1 MQVRCNDIQ
10 KQFSHLIDSFE
21 ILNDKIVFMLKVI
34 DEDDLKSLDDD
45 KQLQSVFEDIELKYC
60 YVDIPKGIKIGRNEQ
75 IDKIE
80 KFEQRLYFR
89 EIFVS
94 WTD

>member
-1 MQVRCNDIQ
+1 MRVQCSDI
-10 KQFSHLIDSFE
+10 KRQFSHLIDSFE
-21 ILNDKIVFMLKVI
+21 ILDDKIVFMLKVI

-45 KQLQSVFEDIELKYC
+45 KQLQLVFEGIELKYC
-60 YVDIPKGIKIGRNEQ
+60 YVEIPKGIKIGRKEQ
-75 IDKIE
+75 IDTVK

>member
-45 KQLQSVFEDIELKYC
+45 KQLQLVFEGIELKYC
-60 YVDIPKGIKIGRNEQ
+60 YVDIPKGIKIGRKEQ
-75 IDKIE
+75 IDKIK